1 MKAVTNIAL
10 LGLVGLLLL
19 GVFMPKQASAQQEE
33 RTRILFLLDASGSMT
48 NPWSNRT
55 TESKW
60 NSAKKILTELMDS
73 LDKQPDVEIGLRVYG
88 HLSSP
93 TQRNCQ
99 DTRLEAGFSLSSTAF
114 IKTKLQQIK
123 PKGITPITYSL
134 SKAAGDFPSA
144 DGRNVII
151 LMTDGVESCEGDP
164 CEVAAD
170 LERRGVV
177 LKHFV
182 IGFGFAGDTA
192 NLFDCMGSNYTVN
205 DEQGFKSVM
214 DQIML
219 RILNKT
225 TTQIDLLDASKK
237 PTVTDAYMTLSST
250 RHHAIKYQMYH
261 TLNKKGLPD
270 TLSLDPV
277 EDYDLI
283 VHTLPPITKQNV
295 TLTPDVHNTLKLPAA
310 QGKLEVLL
318 MGRTLD
324 NNLNNRIKCVVR
336 NKSGILNVQNLNQEV
351 SYLTGKYDLE
361 ILTLPR
367 LYLDDVAI
375 KSNDTYTVQIPS
387 PGIVNVQKKY
397 EIVGGIFMIVKGQM
411 EKIYD
416 LASDNRVETIALQP
430 GKYIIVH
437 RQKNAGSSHSTKSQ
451 NIEVRSGETLN
462 LNL

>member
-1 MKAVTNIAL
+1 MRATTNIAL
-10 LGLVGLLLL
+10 LGLLGLMLL
-19 GVFMPKQASAQQEE
+19 GFLSPNKLAAQQTE

-73 LDKQPDVEIGLRVYG
+73 LDKKPNVEIGLRVYG

-144 DGRNVII
+144 DGRNIII

-192 NLFDCMGSNYTVN
+192 NLFDCMGSNYSVN
-205 DEQGFKSVM
+205 DEAGFKSVM

-219 RILNKT
+219 RILNET
-225 TTQIDLLDASKK
+225 TTEVDLLDATKK
-237 PTVTDAYMTLSST
+237 PTVTDAYMTFSST
-250 RHHAIKYQMYH
+250 RHQAIKYQMYH

-283 VHTLPPITKQNV
+283 VHTLPPITKNKV
-295 TLTPDVHNTLKLPAA
+295 TLTPDVHNTIKLPAA
-310 QGKLEVLL
+310 QGQLEVLL

-336 NKSGILNVQNLNQEV
+336 NKTGILNVQNLSQEV

-367 LYLDDVAI
+367 LYLDDVTI
-375 KSNDTYTVQIPS
+375 KANDTYRVQIPS

-397 EIVGGIFMIVKGQM
+397 ETVGGIFMMVKGKM

-416 LASDNRVETIALQP
+416 LASDTRTETIALQP

-437 RQKNAGSSHSTKSQ
+437 RQKNAGSSHSTKSE
-451 NIEVRSGETLN
+451 NMEVRSGETLN